1 MRWSRL
7 TKEVLSLRI
16 LFDRS
21 HFTKVLSG
29 ELGLSETGFDKSILV
44 VFPLK
49 LRIDK
54 IFSVCL

>member
-29 ELGLSETGFDKSILV
+29 ALWSSETGFD
-44 VFPLK
+44 
-49 LRIDK
+49 
-54 IFSVCL
+54 

>member
-16 LFDRS
+16 LFDRT

-29 ELGLSETGFDKSILV
+29 ELWSSETGFD
-44 VFPLK
+44 
-49 LRIDK
+49 
-54 IFSVCL
+54 